1 MRQSKL
7 VPYGTP
13 IEANT
18 KSNNSTNAFTKDMA
32 LKYMKQYYINKNGND
47 SDVTYMVGDL
57 AHLGARTYYRIK
69 LTSIAA
75 VKQGGSGSMGWF
87 KVFEDG
93 FVSED

>member
-1 MRQSKL
+1 MFSNRQSKL

-13 IEANT
+13 IESRT
-18 KSNNSTNAFTKDMA
+18 TGFTKDSA
-32 LKYMKQYYINKNGND
+32 LKYMKEYYINKNGND

-57 AHLGARTYYRIK
+57 GHLGARSYYRIK

-75 VKQGGSGSMGWF
+75 TKQGGSGSMGWF

-93 FVSED
+93 YVIEE